1 MRHIIILK
9 ENYWGRTYNKIINMK
24 LVVDIGNSNIV
35 FGIFENKWK
44 YVWRFETKKKETA
57 LYYSLK
63 LTELLW
69 ESGIDVKD
77 IEFKVLSSVVPKL
90 KDAFV
95 EVLEKLN
102 DKPLV
107 ILDRNI
113 YDKLDIDIKNPLEMG
128 TDLVANAIAAHKL
141 YNGDVIIVDFGTA
154 LTFTA
159 MDEAGNISGVNIAP
173 GLKTAVNAL
182 VGNTAQLPKVKL
194 ELPSHPVGTNTV
206 EAIQNGVLIGYIGLV
221 KYMIKAIKT
230 YLGNDYKTVVT
241 GGMSSIIAPNIG
253 EIDFIEPNLTLY
265 GLLFAGELVLVR

>member
-1 MRHIIILK
+1 
-9 ENYWGRTYNKIINMK
+9 MK
-24 LVVDIGNSNIV
+24 LLVDIGNSNIV

-44 YVWRFETKKKETA
+44 YVWRIKTQKDKPA

-63 LTELLW
+63 LNELLW
-69 ESGIDVKD
+69 EAGIDVKD

-90 KDAFV
+90 KDIIV

-113 YDKLDIDIKNPLEMG
+113 YDKLDIEVKNPLEMG

-141 YNGDVIIVDFGTA
+141 YNGNVIIVDFGTA

-159 MDEAGNISGVNIAP
+159 MDESGNVLGVNIAP
-173 GLKTAVNAL
+173 GLQTAVNAL
-182 VGNTAQLPKVKL
+182 IGNTAQLPKVKL
-194 ELPSHPVGTNTV
+194 EFPPHPIGSNTV

-230 YLGNDYKTVVT
+230 YLGHDYKTVVT
-241 GGMSSIIAPNIG
+241 GGLSSVIAPNIG
-253 EIDFIEPNLTLY
+253 EIDFVEPNLTLY
-265 GLLFAGELVLVR
+265 GLLFAGELVLIQ